1 MKTAI
6 ILVLMPL
13 LLASTAYATGIANFG
28 DIDIVGSKLKDI
40 QIFSSKSGMSDV
52 EKKLDIVGSKLEN
65 IQIFSDDAN
74 LGNTEIV
81 GSTLTNIKISS
92 PPKPPKKSTY
102 EKTECYWDTK
112 CKDYLSGKPCEK
124 PHVSCLKPH
133 FGVDAWYGQYWFMDE
148 MYTPKWPRVF

>member
-13 LLASTAYATGIANFG
+13 LLASTVYAANGAGLG
-28 DIDIVGSKLKDI
+28 DIDIVGSKLKNI
-40 QIFSSKSGMSDV
+40 QIFSSKDGLSDI

-65 IQIFSDDAN
+65 IKIFSDDAD

-81 GSTLTNIKISS
+81 GSTLTNIEISP
-92 PPKPPKKSTY
+92 PPKPPKKSIY
-102 EKTECYWDTK
+102 EKTECYWDSS
-112 CKDYLSGKPCEK
+112 CKDYSCDK
-124 PHVSCLKPH
+124 PHISCLKPH
-133 FGVDAWYGQYWFMDE
+133 LGVDAWYGHYWFMDE